1 MSTSTG
7 TLQPKV
13 HIGAPLVWAAVAL
26 FAAATIAVYALTT
39 TESGEETASSR
50 TTVSGTAANTP
61 TELRGGTVAS
71 AKAVRG
77 EFIKAADAPVIRPV
91 IRPFGR
97 AGVIPRVGEIT
108 SIVNTPS
115 ELGTVISFSSATPA
129 VTVRA
134 KQLGLDLTA
143 AAPSTAVRVTEARNA
158 MLGSYLQAPIA
169 VEIVEA
175 RNAMLGSYLQAP
187 IPVEIVEA
195 RNAMLGSYQEGSG
208 DEILVNGEP
217 CVVCWKYR

>member
-13 HIGAPLVWAAVAL
+13 HIGAPIVWAVVAL

-39 TESGEETASSR
+39 TESREETAGSP

-61 TELRGGTVAS
+61 TELRGG
-71 AKAVRG
+71 
-77 EFIKAADAPVIRPV
+77 FIEAAAPPV
-91 IRPFGR
+91 VRPFGR

-115 ELGTVISFSSATPA
+115 ELGTVISFSSATTA
-129 VTVRA
+129 VAGRA

-143 AAPSTAVRVTEARNA
+143 AAPSTAVQVT
-158 MLGSYLQAPIA
+158 
-169 VEIVEA
+169 
-175 RNAMLGSYLQAP
+175 
-187 IPVEIVEA
+187 EA

-217 CVVCWKYR
+217 CAVCWKYR

>member
-1 MSTSTG
+1 MSTSAG
-7 TLQPKV
+7 TLQSKV
-13 HIGAPLVWAAVAL
+13 HIGAPLVWAVVAL

-39 TESGEETASSR
+39 TESREETASSQ

-77 EFIKAADAPVIRPV
+77 EFIKAADAPL

-108 SIVNTPS
+108 STVNAPS

-129 VTVRA
+129 VAVRA

-143 AAPSTAVRVTEARNA
+143 AAPSTAVRITEARNA
-158 MLGSYLQAPIA
+158 MLA
-169 VEIVEA
+169 
-175 RNAMLGSYLQAP
+175 
-187 IPVEIVEA
+187 
-195 RNAMLGSYQEGSG
+195 SYQEGSG

-217 CVVCWKYR
+217 CAVCWKYR

>member
-13 HIGAPLVWAAVAL
+13 HVGAPLVWALVAL

-39 TESGEETASSR
+39 TESREETASSR

-61 TELRGGTVAS
+61 TELRGGFVAN
-71 AKAVRG
+71 AKVVRG
-77 EFIKAADAPVIRPV
+77 EFIKDTAAPAA
-91 IRPFGR
+91 RPFGR

-129 VTVRA
+129 IAVRA
-134 KQLGLDLTA
+134 KQLGLDLAA
-143 AAPSTAVRVTEARNA
+143 AAPSTAVQVTEARNA
-158 MLGSYLQAPIA
+158 MLASYQQAPIA
-169 VEIVEA
+169 AEIVEA
-175 RNAMLGSYLQAP
+175 RNAMLA
-187 IPVEIVEA
+187 
-195 RNAMLGSYQEGSG
+195 SYQDGSG

>member
-13 HIGAPLVWAAVAL
+13 HIGAPVVWAVVAL

-39 TESGEETASSR
+39 TESREETASSP

-61 TELRGGTVAS
+61 TELRGG
-71 AKAVRG
+71 
-77 EFIKAADAPVIRPV
+77 FIEA
-91 IRPFGR
+91 
-97 AGVIPRVGEIT
+97 
-108 SIVNTPS
+108 
-115 ELGTVISFSSATPA
+115 ATPA
-129 VTVRA
+129 VAVRA

-158 MLGSYLQAPIA
+158 MLASYLQAPIA

-187 IPVEIVEA
+187 VAVEIVEA

-217 CVVCWKYR
+217 CAVCWKYR

>member
-39 TESGEETASSR
+39 TESAEETASSR

-61 TELRGGTVAS
+61 TELRGG
-71 AKAVRG
+71 
-77 EFIKAADAPVIRPV
+77 FIETAAAPVV
-91 IRPFGR
+91 RPFGR

-158 MLGSYLQAPIA
+158 MLGSYLQAPIP

-217 CVVCWKYR
+217 CAVCWKYR

>member
-13 HIGAPLVWAAVAL
+13 HIGAPIVWAVVAL

-39 TESGEETASSR
+39 TESREETASSP

-61 TELRGGTVAS
+61 TELRGGFIEAAS
-71 AKAVRG
+71 P
-77 EFIKAADAPVIRPV
+77 PVV
-91 IRPFGR
+91 RPFGR

-129 VTVRA
+129 VAVRA

-187 IPVEIVEA
+187 IAVEIVEA

>member
-1 MSTSTG
+1 MSTSAG

-13 HIGAPLVWAAVAL
+13 HIGAPLVWAVVAL

-39 TESGEETASSR
+39 TESREETASSP

-61 TELRGGTVAS
+61 TELRGG
-71 AKAVRG
+71 
-77 EFIKAADAPVIRPV
+77 FIEAAAAPVV
-91 IRPFGR
+91 RPFGR

-108 SIVNTPS
+108 SIANTPS

-129 VTVRA
+129 VAVRA

-143 AAPSTAVRVTEARNA
+143 AAPSTAVQVTEARNA
-158 MLGSYLQAPIA
+158 MLASYLQAPIA

-175 RNAMLGSYLQAP
+175 RNAMLASYQQAP
-187 IPVEIVEA
+187 VAVEIVEA

>member
-1 MSTSTG
+1 MSTSAG

-13 HIGAPLVWAAVAL
+13 HIGAPLVWAVVAL

-39 TESGEETASSR
+39 TESRTETASSP

-61 TELRGGTVAS
+61 TELRGG
-71 AKAVRG
+71 
-77 EFIKAADAPVIRPV
+77 FIEAAAAPVV
-91 IRPFGR
+91 RPFGR

-129 VTVRA
+129 VAVRA

-158 MLGSYLQAPIA
+158 MLASYLQAPVA
-169 VEIVEA
+169 
-175 RNAMLGSYLQAP
+175 
-187 IPVEIVEA
+187 VEIVEA

>member
-13 HIGAPLVWAAVAL
+13 HIGAPLVWAVVAL

-39 TESGEETASSR
+39 TESREEPASSQ

-61 TELRGGTVAS
+61 TELRGGFIETA
-71 AKAVRG
+71 AAPAV
-77 EFIKAADAPVIRPV
+77 
-91 IRPFGR
+91 RPFGR

-143 AAPSTAVRVTEARNA
+143 AAPSTAARVT
-158 MLGSYLQAPIA
+158 
-169 VEIVEA
+169 
-175 RNAMLGSYLQAP
+175 
-187 IPVEIVEA
+187 EA

-217 CVVCWKYR
+217 CAVCWKYR

>member
-1 MSTSTG
+1 MSTSAG

-13 HIGAPLVWAAVAL
+13 HIGAPLVWALVAL

-39 TESGEETASSR
+39 TESREEAASSR

-61 TELRGGTVAS
+61 TELRGG
-71 AKAVRG
+71 
-77 EFIKAADAPVIRPV
+77 FIERAAAPIV
-91 IRPFGR
+91 RPFGR

-108 SIVNTPS
+108 SSVNTPS

-129 VTVRA
+129 VAVRA

-143 AAPSTAVRVTEARNA
+143 APSAAVRLTEARNA
-158 MLGSYLQAPIA
+158 MLASYQQAPIA
-169 VEIVEA
+169 
-175 RNAMLGSYLQAP
+175 
-187 IPVEIVEA
+187 VEIVEA

-208 DEILVNGEP
+208 DEIVVNGEP